1 VCSLLVGPPPSGEGP
16 AACWGRDAVAIE
28 AMRGLATGSEGFA
41 RLGTSAVKLSVV
53 QPRDNGGLSGRTYS
67 SSGGSQALHSRQQ
80 SPAASA
86 ATQRASWTNSESPR
100 AVSSLGQTWW

>member
-53 QPRDNGGLSGRTYS
+53 QPRDNGGRAQRPNLLLERRES
-67 SSGGSQALHSRQQ
+67 SSALA
-80 SPAASA
+80 PAESCGVSGDA
-86 ATQRASWTNSESPR
+86 AGE
-100 AVSSLGQTWW
+100 LDEL